1 MKCVWVAVALAMI
14 VFQPFSVG
22 KLFGQRP
29 DPSASDRTDQAMA
42 ERPFRRIFV
51 LDSQLPNL
59 PVDNLRPLE
68 IDRLPGALD
77 RLIRR
82 NSESIDPWNSS
93 AQNLRSFHAVAQLV
107 GAELLSERTHLIWSK
122 PLKTLSKIQSET
134 TARERLTPWNLAIE
148 NSFDELNNS
157 QSPTNPRGPSES
169 SSEKKGESDAN
180 ASPTWVFDSTGNPL
194 LQRIGDEAWI
204 RWSLRPT
211 SDSTPN
217 RLNYEALVPRTVD
230 GCLVLLLPKS
240 ARVEQSNVVIRKFES
255 WEEVADRM
263 GGWPERK
270 PNLGTSLS
278 TTLENA
284 YWVLEISGN
293 EKISF
298 SIELGSNPGSG
309 QAIQMPTE
317 WGIDRLFSKQ
327 TLQYSIH
334 ANQLRVLGEWEW
346 NETGGSNQPLRLE
359 LPQGMKLRS
368 LAINDRESNL
378 SLNGNRVV
386 VSIPETLGLNLGGS
400 TRMRMTA
407 EFLIPWA
414 ELPLDASG
422 NAILPA
428 IRNSNGAVLFG
439 TTILQDQ
446 IDGRFVGVAPDRGG
460 LELVRRA
467 TEGLH
472 RLEYSWNR
480 NAPDFHCNLEKQAA
494 NHQIESI
501 VRINTDAD
509 RCIANVRLRLFR
521 LNGRGI
527 QDINIPAG
535 WQMDPKSIACKPQA
549 NLDFVTLEDSL
560 TAIRIDTNKLL
571 GSETTL
577 DFQVAMNLDSG
588 GELQLGQMP
597 WLSMNDT
604 TIRHCLYVEPN
615 ASNRLSFRGRT
626 SQWVLSDEDLTPW
639 QRDSLPRLGRAL
651 IFGTHD
657 NQLPPLVATS
667 LEDSLVIP
675 IETTVRRSDAQWRV
689 EHRFLLSS
697 EWSDISQVRV
707 RLPEGFQWHYEG
719 SQRLPITTQFDS
731 DSGAWTIQLSN
742 LSLDS
747 EPDSLRA
754 LVATKST
761 YSTLPTF
768 EMIEPL
774 VAEAKRISYRLNLS
788 EQLIIARPDGMQV
801 NPKSDGSAFVYSYES
816 IVGPQNAPSEDGPRP
831 LRTIEILDTNHYQIS
846 TPFFFDSR
854 LDLFVDGFGNQTAEL
869 LTKLVVPSS
878 SEGELTVEL
887 PQGWTVADSYLI
899 SGERKVP
906 LLLLKSTSISTKSVV
921 GVQLGFGG
929 QLGFVGLNARPDTT
943 LHVRLVG
950 PKADEVND
958 TSGWMNQL
966 LGLQAHSRK
975 LQFRFPEVRFAQI
988 DSFLP
993 IQRVWFPEG
1002 LKLSLLDAGAPS
1014 LERESWWPV
1023 WEWTKSTLK
1032 LLLPLATDQRPQASP
1047 RGPPGRWSSM
1057 VLNPKRAGEGCELLL
1072 TKPAVERYSSWLM
1085 VFAAFFSAGCFRRWP
1100 WFVMFVAVGC
1110 WIGSFWFVADF
1121 SIWCQQVFVGLACG
1135 GILYRLYQI
1144 IRPATMISSQ
1154 SIRSDR
1160 SSTWDPKGES
1170 KGIGPT
1176 MVLPLFFFPIG
1187 LVSLV
1192 LAHSG
1197 HGYSQDPLDETAK
1210 VFDILIP
1217 ITDQGE
1223 LYGTTIYVPDEL
1235 FKLIEQEDRERRQRD
1250 SVALFGSSK
1259 HYLRLDSRSLGFG
1272 NADQPLTS
1280 NYEIWISEAA
1290 VGRAVRIP
1298 FPAES
1303 LKLSRFSID
1312 GVEVL
1317 SGRFSKSDTELV
1329 WFPDRPGRRSV
1340 QIESQVR
1347 LRSIDGLP
1355 NGIPLGTFLSSNNV
1369 SSGGG
1374 IAGEKNPNKAW
1385 AIDTEV
1391 MPVGN
1396 AVLEIETD
1404 GAWSVNVSAF
1414 GRSSNPSMG
1423 RSVVQL
1429 GNKNRVEGFFQPP
1442 LSTGN
1447 RSPLLAMPSDPSPSG
1462 PDVPT
1467 MNTELFL
1474 DSDQLM
1480 ARTVIEYPG
1489 VSAMAGDIEIEADS
1503 QWLPIGIH
1511 WGDATLFDV
1520 RTGSTLDRR
1529 RYAVRLNPMNL
1540 EEQPTGGQANA
1551 KRSIVTTWV
1560 PVGDASL
1567 RSILFAECR
1576 DRRVRQGVFR
1586 YARSP
1591 GSLWTLDGISSWI
1604 PAINAKERLDWP
1616 DLKEPP
1622 LTTNLRI
1629 PLSSGF
1635 GVLRRQTLP
1644 KTQQLFATH
1653 KIHLASDRAR
1663 VMTTIKLN
1671 SPFGNKTQ
1679 LTFEIPNGYRVDRV
1693 LNQSGSL
1700 EFLSW
1705 VKESKSFLQIL
1716 IDRQVES
1723 VSEFVV
1729 EYSLPLSIAH
1739 SSAFEFVLPELK
1751 ATVGWASPPTF
1762 LLSADPTW
1770 TLDVEKSDL
1779 TNNWGIQGGGPER
1792 LLVQGSMEQLDR
1804 NPIALKRCPSDW
1816 SGVLVVRIP
1825 EESSGAGLQIY
1836 GLRPDA
1842 SNEPWHGIEL
1852 SIPRESMASWSSK
1865 NPTQEYTDLRWN
1877 HRIIS
1882 IDPLVS
1888 NPEDPTRR
1896 PYDFLIDLAPEL
1908 GVAVDLKAVEQIEI
1922 NGRKPKDVLIAIP
1935 KSNGLAMRV
1944 SQLLG
1949 TSGSVDSLIRKT
1961 LGFNDDQWLLGTLS
1975 RQPDIQHKGD
1985 PKLAD
1990 GYQQFFAR
1998 HQRKANG
2005 SIQSEFWLQRQPGLS
2020 SQGSLQWIVPVDWK
2034 CGLALVN
2041 GQYYPFRQDGS
2052 NLEVYYPPMDTI
2064 AQVELRFAS
2073 VTRVSSSLESDQ
2085 PPYLASSSSK
2095 GSVVSLLNSTS
2106 LRDQQASVQIEFD
2119 AWTSTLQNNLN
2130 KDDGSQ
2136 AWRYCAGRFA
2146 EMLWAAASASHP
2158 SFGSLSSEDFEAGVQ
2173 TLSEMPW
2180 TSPADYRHVLDSS
2193 IRSDPHDGDTDLNT
2207 LPKEHTSPIA
2217 GSGSFKSVTSELMVQ
2232 CFLPLLVFISLA
2244 WLWRRNQ
2251 GWLHHRTWW
2260 QLLSL
2265 ALAWWLLTGDLLLP
2279 SLAALLAAVLAMDTY
2294 WMITAQFRQTGIR
2307 VPR

>member
-1 MKCVWVAVALAMI
+1 MKCVWVAVALAMFI
-14 VFQPFSVG
+14 FQAFTEG

-29 DPSASDRTDQAMA
+29 EPSTSDRSAQAMA

-51 LDSQLPNL
+51 RDSQLPNL

-107 GAELLSERTHLIWSK
+107 GAELLSERTHLIWSN

-134 TARERLTPWNLAIE
+134 SGRESLTPWNLAIE
-148 NSFDELNNS
+148 NSFDELNIS
-157 QSPTNPRGPSES
+157 QSTANLRGPSET

-211 SDSTPN
+211 PDSTPN
-217 RLNYEALVPRTVD
+217 RLNFEALVPRTVD

-240 ARVEQSNVVIRKFES
+240 ARVEKSNVVIRKFES

-263 GGWPERK
+263 GGWPERN

-278 TTLENA
+278 ATLENA
-284 YWVLEISGN
+284 YWVLEISGH
-293 EKISF
+293 ERISF

-309 QAIQMPTE
+309 QSIQMPTE

-346 NETGGSNQPLRLE
+346 NETGGSNQPIRLE

-368 LAINDRESNL
+368 LGINDRESNV
-378 SLNGNRVV
+378 SLDGNRVV
-386 VSIPETLGLNLGGS
+386 VAIPELLGLNLGSS

-407 EFLIPWA
+407 EFLLPWA
-414 ELPLDASG
+414 QLPLDASG

-446 IDGRFVGVAPDRGG
+446 IDGRFVGVAPERGR
-460 LELVRRA
+460 LDLVRRA

-480 NAPDFHCNLEKQAA
+480 NAPDFHCNLEKQAV
-494 NHQIESI
+494 NNQIESI
-501 VRINTDAD
+501 VRINTEAD

-521 LNGRGI
+521 LSGRGI
-527 QDINIPAG
+527 QDINIPPG
-535 WQMDPKSIACKPQA
+535 WQMEPKSIACKPQA

-577 DFQVAMNLDSG
+577 DFQLAMNLESG
-588 GELQLGQMP
+588 GELQFGQMP
-597 WLSMNDT
+597 WLSMSDMSL
-604 TIRHCLYVEPN
+604 RHCLYVEPN
-615 ASNRLSFRGRT
+615 ANNRLSFRGRMT
-626 SQWVLSDEDLTPW
+626 SWILSDEDLTPW

-657 NQLPPLVATS
+657 NQLPPLVASS
-667 LEDSLVIP
+667 LEDSLVVP
-675 IETTVRRSDAQWRV
+675 IETTVRRSGTQWRV

-707 RLPEGFQWHYEG
+707 MLPEGFQWYYEG
-719 SQRLPITTQFDS
+719 SQRLPITTHFDS
-731 DSGAWTIQLSN
+731 DSGTWTIQLSN

-747 EPDSLRA
+747 ESESLRA

-768 EMIEPL
+768 ELIEPL

-788 EQLIIARPDGMQV
+788 DQLVISRPDGMQV
-801 NPKSDGSAFVYSYES
+801 KPRSDGSAFAYSYES
-816 IVGPQNAPSEDGPRP
+816 IVGPPKAGLERGPRP
-831 LRTIEILDTNHYQIS
+831 LRTIEILDTNRYQIS

-878 SEGELTVEL
+878 SEGELTMEL
-887 PQGWTVADSYLI
+887 PQGWTIAESYLI
-899 SGERKVP
+899 CGERRVP
-906 LLLLKSTSISTKSVV
+906 MVVLKNTSISTKSVF
-921 GVQLGFGG
+921 GVQLRFVG
-929 QLGFVGLNARPDTT
+929 QLGFVGLNAQPDTT
-943 LHVRLVG
+943 LHVRLIG
-950 PKADEVND
+950 PKADEVKD
-958 TSGWMNQL
+958 TSRWMNQL
-966 LGLQAHSRK
+966 LGLQSHSRK

-993 IQRVWFPEG
+993 IQHVWFPEG
-1002 LKLSLLDAGAPS
+1002 LKLSPLDAGGSS
-1014 LERESWWPV
+1014 LERENWWPV
-1023 WEWTKSTLK
+1023 WEWTKSTWK

-1057 VLNPKRAGEGCELLL
+1057 VLNPKRSGEGCELLL
-1072 TKPAVERYSSWLM
+1072 TKPAVERFASWLM
-1085 VFAAFFSAGCFRRWP
+1085 VFSAFFSAGCFRRWP

-1144 IRPATMISSQ
+1144 IRPSAMINSQ

-1170 KGIGPT
+1170 KGIGPN
-1176 MVLPLFFFPIG
+1176 MVLPLFFYPIG
-1187 LVSLV
+1187 LVSLL

-1197 HGYSQDPLDETAK
+1197 HGYSQDPLDEIAK

-1223 LYGTTIYVPDEL
+1223 LSGTTIYVPDEL
-1235 FKLIEQEDRERRQRD
+1235 FKLVEQEDRERRQRD
-1250 SVALFGSSK
+1250 SLALFGSSK

-1280 NYEIWISEAA
+1280 NYEIWISDAA

-1355 NGIPLGTFLSSNNV
+1355 NGNPVGTILSSNNV
-1369 SSGGG
+1369 SSAGGL
-1374 IAGEKNPNKAW
+1374 AGEKNPNKAW

-1391 MPVGN
+1391 VPVGN

-1404 GAWSVNVSAF
+1404 GAWMVNVSAF

-1429 GNKNRVEGFFQPP
+1429 GNKNRIEGFFQPP
-1442 LSTGN
+1442 LSRGN

-1474 DSDQLM
+1474 DSDQLV

-1489 VSAMAGDIEIEADS
+1489 VSSIAGDIEIEADS

-1529 RYAVRLNPMNL
+1529 RYAVRLNPIYL
-1540 EEQPTGGQANA
+1540 EEQQTGGQANA

-1591 GSLWTLDGISSWI
+1591 GSLWTLDGVSSWI

-1635 GVLRRQTLP
+1635 GVLRRQTLASS
-1644 KTQQLFATH
+1644 QQLFATH
-1653 KIHLASDRAR
+1653 KIHLTSDRAR

-1671 SPFGNKTQ
+1671 SPVGNKTQ
-1679 LTFEIPNGYRVDRV
+1679 LTFDIPKGYRVDRV
-1693 LNQSGSL
+1693 LTQSGSL

-1705 VKESKSFLQIL
+1705 DQEPKSFLQIL

-1723 VSEFVV
+1723 VSEFVI

-1739 SSAFEFVLPELK
+1739 SSAFEFLLPELK
-1751 ATVGWASPPTF
+1751 ASVGWASPPTF
-1762 LLSADPTW
+1762 LLSADPSWIVDGAKTELANISW
-1770 TLDVEKSDL
+1770 
-1779 TNNWGIQGGGPER
+1779 IQGGGPER
-1792 LLVQGSMEQLDR
+1792 MLAQGSMELLSR
-1804 NPIALKRCPSDW
+1804 NPITLKKCPSDW
-1816 SGVLVVRIP
+1816 SGVLVVRLP
-1825 EESSGAGLQIY
+1825 EESSGAGMQIY

-1852 SIPRESMASWSSK
+1852 SIPRESMASWLSK

-1888 NPEDPTRR
+1888 NPEDQTRR

-1935 KSNGLAMRV
+1935 KSNGLAMNV
-1944 SQLLG
+1944 AQLLG
-1949 TSGSVDSLIRKT
+1949 ISASMDSLVRKT
-1961 LGFNDDQWLLGTLS
+1961 LGFNEDQWLIGTLS
-1975 RQPDIQHKGD
+1975 RQPDTQLRGD
-1985 PKLAD
+1985 AKLAD
-1990 GYQQFFAR
+1990 VYQQVFAR
-1998 HQRKANG
+1998 HQQKANG
-2005 SIQSEFWLQRQPGLS
+2005 SIQSEFWIRRQPGLS

-2041 GQYYPFRQDGS
+2041 GHYYPFRQDGS
-2052 NLEVYYPPMDTI
+2052 NLEVYYPPIDTI

-2073 VTRVSSSLESDQ
+2073 VASVPLLFESVQ
-2085 PPYLASSSSK
+2085 PPYLESSLPK
-2095 GSVVSLLNSTS
+2095 GSVVSLLKSAS
-2106 LRDQQASVQIEFD
+2106 LSDQQASVQIEFD
-2119 AWTSTLQNNLN
+2119 AWTSTLRNNL
-2130 KDDGSQ
+2130 KRDDGSE

-2146 EMLWAAASASHP
+2146 EMLWAAASASQP
-2158 SFGSLSSEDFEAGVQ
+2158 SVASLSSEDFEAGVQ
-2173 TLSEMPW
+2173 TLSELPW
-2180 TSPADYRHVLDSS
+2180 TSPAEYRHFLDSK
-2193 IRSDPHDGDTDLNT
+2193 IRSDLHDHDTDLNN
-2207 LPKEHTSPIA
+2207 LAKEHTSPIA
-2217 GSGSFKSVTSELMVQ
+2217 GSGSFKPVTSELMVQ
-2232 CFLPLLVFISLA
+2232 CFLPLLVFIGLS
-2244 WLWRRNQ
+2244 WLWQRNQ

-2279 SLAALLAAVLAMDTY
+2279 SLAALLAAALAMDTY